1 MTRSAAYS
9 QSGQYAKYGVDLN
22 YFVECIVAYAQK
34 EFPNA
39 FVPPQFLRQLK
50 KAQQFKK
57 VTQEQRQQNRVDEYY
72 SGSDDDQPASI
83 DHLGSMASSLLQT
96 QQNSLAKLDKEVA
109 TCKLNVE
116 NAIGAERYDK
126 VCPLSQFYSVDFSQ
140 SRIGVKECFFNK
152 RTIKVCV
159 IYF

>member
-1 MTRSAAYS
+1 M
-9 QSGQYAKYGVDLN
+9 
-22 YFVECIVAYAQK
+22 ECIVAYAQK

-50 KAQQFKK
+50 NSNLFAAQQKSKFDAQQFKK
-57 VTQEQRQQNRVDEYY
+57 VMQEQRQQNRVEEYH

-126 VCPLSQFYSVDFSQ
+126 VW
-140 SRIGVKECFFNK
+140 RH
-152 RTIKVCV
+152 
-159 IYF
+159 

>member
-1 MTRSAAYS
+1 M
-9 QSGQYAKYGVDLN
+9 
-22 YFVECIVAYAQK
+22 ECIVAYAQK

-50 KAQQFKK
+50 NSNLFAAQQKSKFDAQQFKK
-57 VTQEQRQQNRVDEYY
+57 VMQEQRQQNRVEEYN

-126 VCPLSQFYSVDFSQ
+126 VCPLSQVYSVDFSQ
-140 SRIGVKECFFNK
+140 SRVGVNK
-152 RTIKVCV
+152 CVFYKCTIKVSVSCC
-159 IYF
+159 